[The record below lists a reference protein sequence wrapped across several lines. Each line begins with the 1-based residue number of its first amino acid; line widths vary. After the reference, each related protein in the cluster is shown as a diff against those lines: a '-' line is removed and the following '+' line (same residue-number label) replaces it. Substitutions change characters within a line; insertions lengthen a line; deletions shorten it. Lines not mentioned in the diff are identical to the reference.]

1 MMIAWPK
8 SLRRGRA
15 APSHVMLPRT
25 WSDLPEI
32 TDWAP
37 GRGDWHPDAPPRSP
51 IVASRDLPSFESDN
65 QPMTVDD
72 GARPVIVSRP
82 VRDLID
88 EVRARPLPRSPEPL
102 SEIGLDAVRALLAD
116 RRADTGTGI
125 LDLALE
131 GTLVPDDLPL
141 SALLDRF
148 EQQIDRRIA
157 MGEPDAGI
165 GLQPEVD
172 AALRSALETL
182 KALSVNRSTGRQITP
197 FGANGS

>member
-8 SLRRGRA
+8 SLRRGRP

-25 WSDLPEI
+25 WNDLPEI

-51 IVASRDLPSFESDN
+51 IVASRDLPSFETGN
-65 QPMTVDD
+65 QPLAV
-72 GARPVIVSRP
+72 GYARPLIVSRP
-82 VRDLID
+82 VRDLIN
-88 EVRARPLPRSPEPL
+88 EVQARPLPRSPEPL

-116 RRADTGTGI
+116 RNAETETPEGEAETGI

-131 GTLVPDDLPL
+131 GTILPDDLPL

-148 EQQIDRRIA
+148 EQEVDRRIA

-182 KALSVNRSTGRQITP
+182 KALSVSRSTG
-197 FGANGS
+197 

>member
-15 APSHVMLPRT
+15 APSHVMLPRA
-25 WSDLPEI
+25 WNDLPDMA
-32 TDWAP
+32 DWAP
-37 GRGDWHPDAPPRSP
+37 GRGDWHPDARPRSP
-51 IVASRDLPSFESDN
+51 IVASRDLPSFETGN
-65 QPMTVDD
+65 QPLAVDY
-72 GARPVIVSRP
+72 ARPVIISRP

-88 EVRARPLPRSPEPL
+88 EAQARPLPRSPEPL

-116 RRADTGTGI
+116 RNAETETPEGEAETGI

-131 GTLVPDDLPL
+131 GTIVPDDLPL

-148 EQQIDRRIA
+148 EQEVDRRIA

-182 KALSVNRSTGRQITP
+182 KALSVSRSTG
-197 FGANGS
+197 

>member
-15 APSHVMLPRT
+15 APSHVMLPRA
-25 WSDLPEI
+25 WNDLPDMA
-32 TDWAP
+32 DWAP

-51 IVASRDLPSFESDN
+51 IVASRDLPSFETGN
-65 QPMTVDD
+65 QSLAVDY
-72 GARPVIVSRP
+72 ARPVIVSRP
-82 VRDLID
+82 VRDLIS
-88 EVRARPLPRSPEPL
+88 EAQARPLPRSPEPL

-116 RRADTGTGI
+116 RNAETETPEGEAETGI
-125 LDLALE
+125 LDLSLE
-131 GTLVPDDLPL
+131 GTIVPDDLPL

-148 EQQIDRRIA
+148 EQEVDRRIA

-182 KALSVNRSTGRQITP
+182 KALSVSRSTG
-197 FGANGS
+197 

>member
-15 APSHVMLPRT
+15 APSHVMLPRA
-25 WSDLPEI
+25 WNDLPDMA
-32 TDWAP
+32 DWAP
-37 GRGDWHPDAPPRSP
+37 SRGDWHPDAPPRSP
-51 IVASRDLPSFESDN
+51 IVASRDLPSFETEARRITADE
-65 QPMTVDD
+65 
-72 GARPVIVSRP
+72 GARPVIVNRP
-82 VRDLID
+82 VRDLIN
-88 EVRARPLPRSPEPL
+88 EAQARPLPRSPEPL

-116 RRADTGTGI
+116 RNAETETPEGEAETGI

-131 GTLVPDDLPL
+131 GTIVPDDLPL

-148 EQQIDRRIA
+148 EQEVDRRIA

-182 KALSVNRSTGRQITP
+182 KALSVSRSTG
-197 FGANGS
+197 

>member
-25 WSDLPEI
+25 WNDLPEI

-37 GRGDWHPDAPPRSP
+37 SRGDWHPDAPPRSP

-88 EVRARPLPRSPEPL
+88 EVQARPLPRSPEPL

-165 GLQPEVD
+165 GLRPEVD

-182 KALSVNRSTGRQITP
+182 KALSHGRSV
-197 FGANGS
+197 A

>member
-8 SLRRGRA
+8 SLRRGRP

-25 WSDLPEI
+25 WNDLPEI

-37 GRGDWHPDAPPRSP
+37 GRADWHPDARPRSP
-51 IVASRDLPSFESDN
+51 IVASRDLPSFETGK
-65 QPMTVDD
+65 QPLAVDY
-72 GARPVIVSRP
+72 ARPVIVSRP

-88 EVRARPLPRSPEPL
+88 EAQGHPLPRSPEPL
-102 SEIGLDAVRALLAD
+102 SEIGLDAVHALLAD
-116 RRADTGTGI
+116 RNVEAETPEGEADAGI

-131 GTLVPDDLPL
+131 GTIVPDDLPL

-148 EQQIDRRIA
+148 EQEVDRRIA

-182 KALSVNRSTGRQITP
+182 KALSVSRSTG
-197 FGANGS
+197 

>member
-8 SLRRGRA
+8 SLRRGRP
-15 APSHVMLPRT
+15 APSRAMLPRA
-25 WSDLPEI
+25 WSNLPEA

-37 GRGDWHPDAPPRSP
+37 SRGDWHPDAPPRSP
-51 IVASRDLPSFESDN
+51 IVASRDLPSFDTDK
-65 QPMTVDD
+65 QPRAVDYE
-72 GARPVIVSRP
+72 RPVIVSRP

-88 EVRARPLPRSPEPL
+88 EAQARPLPRSPEPL
-102 SEIGLDAVRALLAD
+102 SETGLDAVRALLAD
-116 RRADTGTGI
+116 RNAEMETPEGEADAGI

-131 GTLVPDDLPL
+131 GTILPDDLPL

-148 EQQIDRRIA
+148 EEQIDRRIA
-157 MGEPDAGI
+157 MGDPDAGI

-182 KALSVNRSTGRQITP
+182 KALSLSRS
-197 FGANGS
+197 GS

>member
-15 APSHVMLPRT
+15 APSHVMLPRA
-25 WSDLPEI
+25 WNDLPDMA
-32 TDWAP
+32 DWAP

-51 IVASRDLPSFESDN
+51 IVASRDLPSFETGN
-65 QPMTVDD
+65 QSLAVDY
-72 GARPVIVSRP
+72 ARPVIVSRP
-82 VRDLID
+82 VRDLIS
-88 EVRARPLPRSPEPL
+88 EAQARPLPRSPEPL

-116 RRADTGTGI
+116 RNAETETPEGEAETGI
-125 LDLALE
+125 LDLSLE
-131 GTLVPDDLPL
+131 GTILPDDLPL

-148 EQQIDRRIA
+148 EQEVDRRIA

-182 KALSVNRSTGRQITP
+182 KALSVSRSTG
-197 FGANGS
+197 